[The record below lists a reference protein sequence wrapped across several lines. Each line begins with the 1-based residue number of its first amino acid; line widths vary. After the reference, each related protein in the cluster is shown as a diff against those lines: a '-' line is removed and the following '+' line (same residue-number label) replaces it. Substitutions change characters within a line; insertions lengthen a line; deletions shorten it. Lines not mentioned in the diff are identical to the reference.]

1 MIKKL
6 REEIG
11 AGVVEAKKALEEFS
25 GDYQKAKEFLQ
36 KKGLVKVSERKERET
51 LEGIIEA
58 YIHSDKKTGVLV
70 EILCETDFVSRNS
83 QFQALAHEIA
93 MQVAAM
99 NPKNQDELLNQ
110 AWIKDEKVTIDGL
123 IKNLAAK
130 VGENITLKRFIRF
143 KLAED

>member
-1 MIKKL
+1 
-6 REEIG
+6 
-11 AGVVEAKKALEEFS
+11 
-25 GDYQKAKEFLQ
+25 
-36 KKGLVKVSERKERET
+36 
-51 LEGIIEA
+51 
-58 YIHSDKKTGVLV
+58 
-70 EILCETDFVSRNS
+70 
-83 QFQALAHEIA
+83 